1 ISGSRDKT
9 AIVWDLA
16 SGHQVFRLSG
26 HPGSVRAVSF
36 TSDGDRVVTGN
47 GADASVRLWSTSDG
61 KLTAEMTEHRKRLP
75 ASWIGE
81 GRVESLAASPIDHLI
96 ASGSDDGRVLLWD
109 GRTGTFLRQITELSG
124 LQPSSAIRSLRFS
137 SDGRWL
143 LLTHDIEGCQV
154 FETATGGSWNLA
166 T

>member
-1 ISGSRDKT
+1 DSIALSPDGRWLAVGGRLHQADRAVASAIRLYDFASGGLKTLLKGHKEPVLALDFSPDSKRLISGSRDKT

-81 GRVESLAASPIDHLI
+81 GRVGSLAASPIDHL
-96 ASGSDDGRVLLWD
+96 
-109 GRTGTFLRQITELSG
+109 
-124 LQPSSAIRSLRFS
+124 
-137 SDGRWL
+137 
-143 LLTHDIEGCQV
+143 
-154 FETATGGSWNLA
+154 
-166 T
+166 